1 MNCISVTCNTIRLI
15 MLETKELTFSYNKH
29 TQFSFPELRCNSSET
44 LLITGNSGK
53 GKTTLLHLLAGLLR
67 PENGKIA
74 VDETDIA
81 QLSEKKL
88 DQFRGKNIGLILQQ
102 SHFIASLS
110 VLENVVLASW
120 LATGKEAVQKAEKLL
135 DELDLVNQKHKFP
148 SQLSIGQQQRVS
160 IARALINEPKLLL
173 ADEPTSSLDDEN
185 AMVVANLLQKLS
197 KEYKAALV
205 IVTHDKRLKDKFPN
219 QLNLN

>member
-1 MNCISVTCNTIRLI
+1 MLQTKNVT
-15 MLETKELTFSYNKH
+15 FFYNKE
-29 TQFSFPELRCNSSET
+29 TQFTFPELKCNASDV

-67 PENGKIA
+67 PKNGEISIENTNISS
-74 VDETDIA
+74 
-81 QLSEKKL
+81 LSEKKL

-102 SHFIASLS
+102 SHFIASMS

-120 LATGKEAVQKAEKLL
+120 LATGKKAILKAEKLL
-135 DELDLVNQKHKFP
+135 VELDLENQKHKLP

-185 AMVVANLLQKLS
+185 AFKVADLLEKLS
-197 KEYKAALV
+197 KEYNAALV
-205 IVTHDKRLKDKFPN
+205 IVTHDSRLKNKFPN
-219 QLNLN
+219 QINLN

>member
-1 MNCISVTCNTIRLI
+1 MSNLRHNFLTMLQTKNVT
-15 MLETKELTFSYNKH
+15 FFYNKE
-29 TQFSFPELRCNSSET
+29 TQFTFPDLSCNSSDT

-67 PENGKIA
+67 PKNGEISIENTNISA
-74 VDETDIA
+74 
-81 QLSEKKL
+81 LSEKQL

-102 SHFIASLS
+102 SHFIASMT

-120 LATGKEAVQKAEKLL
+120 LATGKKAIIKAEKLL
-135 DELDLVNQKHKFP
+135 TELDLENQKHKLP

-185 AMVVANLLQKLS
+185 AFKVADLLEKLS
-197 KEYKAALV
+197 KEYNAALV
-205 IVTHDKRLKDKFPN
+205 IVTHDSRLKNKFSN
-219 QLNLN
+219 QINLN

>member
-1 MNCISVTCNTIRLI
+1 MLQSKEVT
-15 MLETKELTFSYNKH
+15 FFYNKQ
-29 TQFSFPELRCNSSET
+29 TQFVFPELHCNASET

-67 PENGKIA
+67 PKSGEIFISDTNIC
-74 VDETDIA
+74 

-102 SHFIASLS
+102 SHFISSLT

-120 LATGKEAVQKAEKLL
+120 LATGKKAISKAEELLSLL
-135 DELDLVNQKHKFP
+135 DLDSQKHKLP

-160 IARALINEPKLLL
+160 IARSLINEPKLLL

-185 AMVVANLLQKLS
+185 AYKVADLLEKLARS
-197 KEYKAALV
+197 YNASLI
-205 IVTHDKRLKDKFPN
+205 IVTHDSRLKEKFSN
-219 QLNLN
+219 QINLN